1 MFKNLLLAILLIFPM
16 AAMAH
21 SPLSS
26 SSPENGASLDVPPA
40 QIVMEFELPAKLI
53 KVELKKSK
61 VKQGNS
67 FLGGLFSRDD
77 SELIPLGE
85 SFLMSIKN
93 RQIVPLPYLGE
104 GDYLLSWRAIGED
117 GHVIKGELTFNV
129 KDI

>member
-1 MFKNLLLAILLIFPM
+1 MFKNLLLTILLIFPM
-16 AAMAH
+16 AAKAH

-26 SSPENGASLDVPPA
+26 SSPENGASLDVSPA
-40 QIVMEFELPAKLI
+40 QIVMEFESPAKLV
-53 KVELKKSK
+53 KGELKKSK

-77 SELIPLGE
+77 SESIPLGE

-104 GDYLLSWRAIGED
+104 EITYFYGAQWEKM
-117 GHVIKGELTFNV
+117 VM
-129 KDI
+129 